1 MVAAMAVVAL
11 LWLKAEPARSATA
24 VPKGF
29 TDTLIAQVNKPT
41 AMAVAP
47 DGRLFVAQKANNNI
61 GKLRVIKNNQLLD
74 KPFLKV
80 TTDTSYFQGLLGV
93 TLDPNFSSNHYVY
106 VFYTAT
112 SPTVHNRVSRFTANG
127 DVAVVGSEKVILD
140 LPTLVN
146 GTSGHYGGSL
156 RFGADGKLYVGVGD
170 DITPTDAQSLNTVNG
185 KVLRLNSDH
194 ARHDLAKRSAR
205 SRALRGW

>member
-1 MVAAMAVVAL
+1 MTLLVIAGMVAAMAVVAL

-93 TLDPNFSSNHYVY
+93 TLDPNFSQNRYVY
-106 VFYTAT
+106 VFPTAT
-112 SPTVHNRVSRFTANG
+112 WRCLAARRSSSTCRPSAPHLNTITTAEPC
-127 DVAVVGSEKVILD
+127 A
-140 LPTLVN
+140 LVQTASY
-146 GTSGHYGGSL
+146 TSG
-156 RFGADGKLYVGVGD
+156 
-170 DITPTDAQSLNTVNG
+170 
-185 KVLRLNSDH
+185 
-194 ARHDLAKRSAR
+194 
-205 SRALRGW
+205 